1 MDSAKSHSIPQ
12 ELGLSTSK
20 SQPSFIR
27 DMDFGGIIFSM
38 ELMSEK
44 KTHAKALQNYEYTT
58 F

>member
-1 MDSAKSHSIPQ
+1 MDSAKSHNIPQ

-20 SQPSFIR
+20 SQAFFIR

-44 KTHAKALQNYEYTT
+44 TTHDKALQNYEYTT

>member
-1 MDSAKSHSIPQ
+1 MDSAKSHNIPQ

-27 DMDFGGIIFSM
+27 DMDFGEIISM